1 MPAAAP
7 ADDKETAFYAL
18 LRCPL
23 CPERPA
29 LIAQENQRWRC
40 APKIHTFAHQD
51 GFLALRPG
59 DELSSE
65 NSS

>member
-1 MPAAAP
+1 MPAAP
-7 ADDKETAFYAL
+7 ADDDERDFYAL

-29 LIAQENQRWRC
+29 LTSQENQRWRC
-40 APKIHTFAHQD
+40 ANNCHTFVHKD

-59 DELSSE
+59 DELLSE
-65 NSS
+65 TFS